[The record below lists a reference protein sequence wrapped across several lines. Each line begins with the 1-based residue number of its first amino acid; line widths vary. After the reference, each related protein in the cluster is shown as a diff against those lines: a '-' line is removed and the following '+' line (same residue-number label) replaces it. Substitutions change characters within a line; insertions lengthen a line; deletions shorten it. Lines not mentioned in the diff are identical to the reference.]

1 MSEQRHAVQPIDA
14 DAPGARSEPEPEP
27 TTATTSAV
35 PRHVAMIMDGNGRW
49 AARRGLERVAG
60 HERGTENIRRIT
72 QAAAELGIEYLTLWA
87 FSTENWRRPAEEIA
101 GIM

>member
-1 MSEQRHAVQPIDA
+1 MSEHRHAAPSIDLGDSGRPIDRA
-14 DAPGARSEPEPEP
+14 RPRRPAAAP
-27 TTATTSAV
+27 AT

-49 AARRGLERVAG
+49 AARRGLARIAG

-87 FSTENWRRPAEEIA
+87 FSTENWRR
-101 GIM
+101 